1 MSAYA
6 TVQDVMTLSGKSYTA
21 SEQERIT
28 ALLPLVSD
36 ALRFEATKVGKDLD
50 DMITTI
56 GSSYASV
63 VKLVAVDVVLRVMR
77 QAMEGEPMAQE
88 SQGALGYT
96 WSGTYAVAG
105 GGIAAAILRNDLKRL
120 GLKRQQY
127 GLEDIYAARCD
138 GNTVREDADGH

>member
-1 MSAYA
+1 MSDFA
-6 TVQDVMTLSGKSYTA
+6 TVQDVITLSGKAYTA
-21 SEQERIT
+21 EEQERIT

-36 ALRFEATKVGKDLD
+36 ALRYEAIKVGKNLD
-50 DMITTI
+50 DMIDDI
-56 GSSYASV
+56 GETYQNV
-63 VKLVAVDVVLRVMR
+63 VKMVTVDVVLRVMR
-77 QAMEGEPMAQE
+77 QSMEGEPLSQE

-127 GLEDIYAARCD
+127 GMEDIYGSRTPW
-138 GNTVREDADGH
+138 GHGDAI

>member
-1 MSAYA
+1 MSSYA
-6 TVQDVMTLSGKSYTA
+6 TVQDVMNLSGKVYTA
-21 SEQERIT
+21 AEQDRIST
-28 ALLPLVSD
+28 LLPLVSD
-36 ALRFEATKVGKDLD
+36 ALRYEAIKVGKDLD

-56 GSSYASV
+56 GSTYQSV
-63 VKLVAVDVVLRVMR
+63 VKLVTVDVVLRVMR
-77 QAMEGEPMAQE
+77 QAMEGEPMSQE

-138 GNTVREDADGH
+138 GNTLREDADGH